1 MPIHHQ
7 DPHND
12 PNHQKQEHQN
22 QNPVREG
29 ESVAARRAEGAGH
42 EPIHVEENRDGDKE
56 WNRSVDNL
64 FGVMLE

>member
-42 EPIHVEENRDGDKE
+42 EPIHVEENGDGDKE
-56 WNRSVDNL
+56 WNSSVDNL